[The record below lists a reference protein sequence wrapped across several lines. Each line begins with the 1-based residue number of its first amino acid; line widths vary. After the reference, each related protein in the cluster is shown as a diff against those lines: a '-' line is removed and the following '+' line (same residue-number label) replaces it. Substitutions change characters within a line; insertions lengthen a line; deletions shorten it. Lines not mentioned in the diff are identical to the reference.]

1 MTPLRPH
8 GEGGIQAR
16 PQASAE
22 PLAPELRI
30 RTLGTPQVW
39 LGEVPFDLP
48 LAEMARAV
56 GLAGLPTGRVHQM
69 ASGRA

>member
-8 GEGGIQAR
+8 REGGVPALR
-16 PQASAE
+16 EASAE
-22 PLAPELRI
+22 PMAPELRI
-30 RTLGTPQVW
+30 RTLGPPQVW
-39 LGEVPFDLP
+39 LGEVSFDLP
-48 LAEMARAV
+48 LAEIARAV